1 MKDVVWI
8 LRSALRTVCV
18 SAVFFFVLLALG
30 AGFLSS
36 VLAGFTAFIFIAVGL
51 GRIVLEQLAL
61 WSTILLIVDRAG
73 LLPITAW
80 IHGVVRMIG
89 RGLT

>member
-1 MKDVVWI
+1 MKDMVLVLRSI
-8 LRSALRTVCV
+8 LRIACV
-18 SAVFFFVLLALG
+18 STVLFCVLLAVG

-36 VLAGFTAFIFIAVGL
+36 LLAGFTAFVFISLGI
-51 GRIVLEQLAL
+51 GRIALEWLAL

-73 LLPITAW
+73 LLPITEW
-80 IHGVVRMIG
+80 VRGIVTIIG

>member
-1 MKDVVWI
+1 VKDVVLI
-8 LRSALRTVCV
+8 LRSVLRIVCV
-18 SAVFFFVLLALG
+18 STVLFFVLLSLG

-36 VLAGFTAFIFIAVGL
+36 VLAGLTAFIFIAVGL

-73 LLPITAW
+73 LLPIAAW
-80 IHGVVRMIG
+80 IHGVVTMIG